1 MSTVLE
7 GNSEANFVFAT
18 MIEFCHLWK
27 SRKEASFSID
37 CKEGN
42 ASLNFKCSLG
52 HPDEKHINP
61 HQLGHPDQEHAMK
74 KRIKQKKSPSKVSR
88 NNARAA
94 AFQALNN
101 VTTPTRDQELERST
115 FVKEYKDGAPL
126 PQDPSNSEILSV
138 LIGALVKK
146 DDDAMNAFTEAANI
160 QSKLFTEA
168 AGSSTPTTIPKVKM
182 QTIFANPDENNA
194 DFDDGENLEDEKK
207 YDKWGNV
214 VENEMESE
222 TAHYEVPETESE
234 TTDEDGVQ
242 RVIET
247 GCVPKIISYL
257 ARGNSENQREA
268 ACDISELISCSNK
281 DQVTYFLAQGVIPP
295 LCNLLNCDSEYRLL
309 RSVLNILID
318 MLKVPGQ
325 DQYTLDDIAFAL
337 RRSRQDKKFTESFG
351 GTQAG

>member
-18 MIEFCHLWK
+18 VIEFCHLWK

-61 HQLGHPDQEHAMK
+61 HHLGHPDQEHAMK

-182 QTIFANPDENNA
+182 QTIFANPDENN
-194 DFDDGENLEDEKK
+194 EM
-207 YDKWGNV
+207 
-214 VENEMESE
+214 NEMESE

>member
-61 HQLGHPDQEHAMK
+61 HHLGHPDQEHAMK

-182 QTIFANPDENNA
+182 QTIFANPDENN
-194 DFDDGENLEDEKK
+194 EM
-207 YDKWGNV
+207 
-214 VENEMESE
+214 NEMESE

-234 TTDEDGVQ
+234 TTDENGVQ

-337 RRSRQDKKFTESFG
+337 RRSRQDKKFTESSG
-351 GTQAG
+351 VTQAG

>member
-1 MSTVLE
+1 MYVTVLE

-18 MIEFCHLWK
+18 MIEFFHLWK
-27 SRKEASFSID
+27 SRKEALFSID

-61 HQLGHPDQEHAMK
+61 HHLGHPDQEHAMK
-74 KRIKQKKSPSKVSR
+74 KRIKQKKSPSKISR

-94 AFQALNN
+94 AFQALNEVSN
-101 VTTPTRDQELERST
+101 PTRDQELKRST
-115 FVKEYKDGAPL
+115 FVKDGAPL

-138 LIGALVKK
+138 LIGTLVKQ
-146 DDDAMNAFTEAANI
+146 DDDAMKAFSEAANI

-168 AGSSTPTTIPKVKM
+168 EGSSTPTTSPKVKI

-194 DFDDGENLEDEKK
+194 DFDDGENLDDKKK

-234 TTDEDGVQ
+234 TTDENGVQ

-257 ARGNSENQREA
+257 VMGNSK
-268 ACDISELISCSNK
+268 CT
-281 DQVTYFLAQGVIPP
+281 VY
-295 LCNLLNCDSEYRLL
+295 
-309 RSVLNILID
+309 SV
-318 MLKVPGQ
+318 
-325 DQYTLDDIAFAL
+325 QYT
-337 RRSRQDKKFTESFG
+337 SPPGEP
-351 GTQAG
+351 

>member
-182 QTIFANPDENNA
+182 QTIFANPDENN
-194 DFDDGENLEDEKK
+194 EM
-207 YDKWGNV
+207 
-214 VENEMESE
+214 NEMESE

>member
-61 HQLGHPDQEHAMK
+61 HHLGHPDQEHAMK

-138 LIGALVKK
+138 LIGALVKQ

-182 QTIFANPDENNA
+182 QTIFANPDENN
-194 DFDDGENLEDEKK
+194 EM
-207 YDKWGNV
+207 
-214 VENEMESE
+214 NEMESE

-257 ARGNSENQREA
+257 VMGNSK
-268 ACDISELISCSNK
+268 CT
-281 DQVTYFLAQGVIPP
+281 VY
-295 LCNLLNCDSEYRLL
+295 
-309 RSVLNILID
+309 SV
-318 MLKVPGQ
+318 
-325 DQYTLDDIAFAL
+325 QYT
-337 RRSRQDKKFTESFG
+337 SPPGEP
-351 GTQAG
+351 

>member
-138 LIGALVKK
+138 LIGALVKQ

-182 QTIFANPDENNA
+182 QTIFANPDENN
-194 DFDDGENLEDEKK
+194 EM
-207 YDKWGNV
+207 
-214 VENEMESE
+214 NEMESE

>member
-61 HQLGHPDQEHAMK
+61 HHLGHPDQEHAMK

-182 QTIFANPDENNA
+182 QTIFANPDENN
-194 DFDDGENLEDEKK
+194 EM
-207 YDKWGNV
+207 
-214 VENEMESE
+214 NEMESE

>member
-182 QTIFANPDENNA
+182 QTIFANPDENN
-194 DFDDGENLEDEKK
+194 EM
-207 YDKWGNV
+207 
-214 VENEMESE
+214 NEMESE

-337 RRSRQDKKFTESFG
+337 RRSRQDKKFTESSG

>member
-61 HQLGHPDQEHAMK
+61 HHLGHPDQEHAMK

-138 LIGALVKK
+138 LIGALVKQ

-182 QTIFANPDENNA
+182 QTIFANPDENN
-194 DFDDGENLEDEKK
+194 EM
-207 YDKWGNV
+207 
-214 VENEMESE
+214 NEMESE

-234 TTDEDGVQ
+234 TTDENGVQ

-337 RRSRQDKKFTESFG
+337 RRSRQDKKFTESCG
-351 GTQAG
+351 GTQFYVQAC

>member
-1 MSTVLE
+1 
-7 GNSEANFVFAT
+7 
-18 MIEFCHLWK
+18 
-27 SRKEASFSID
+27 
-37 CKEGN
+37 
-42 ASLNFKCSLG
+42 
-52 HPDEKHINP
+52 
-61 HQLGHPDQEHAMK
+61 
-74 KRIKQKKSPSKVSR
+74 
-88 NNARAA
+88 
-94 AFQALNN
+94 
-101 VTTPTRDQELERST
+101 
-115 FVKEYKDGAPL
+115 
-126 PQDPSNSEILSV
+126 
-138 LIGALVKK
+138 
-146 DDDAMNAFTEAANI
+146 MNAFTEAANI

-168 AGSSTPTTIPKVKM
+168 AGSCTSTTIPKVKM
-182 QTIFANPDENNA
+182 QTIFANPDENN
-194 DFDDGENLEDEKK
+194 EM
-207 YDKWGNV
+207 
-214 VENEMESE
+214 NEMESE

-325 DQYTLDDIAFAL
+325 DQYTLDDIAFAISDCGGLDKIKSL
-337 RRSRQDKKFTESFG
+337 RNHLGVHKLADQIIEHFSDEQIDGNASQNRRNQNFEELLSLQINWM
-351 GTQAG
+351 